1 MRSLTVLTV
10 AVGFLVAAC
19 SQSAPAPAPKP
30 DLASEENAIRDMDAR
45 WLKAAQ
51 SRDPSGEA
59 GMFASDGVAYREH
72 NDPLVGPAA
81 YQAFETK
88 FYADNPKASTTWST
102 DAIRVAESGDLAIQT
117 GEFHNTAL
125 GPKGDREDKGR
136 FVTVWRKTNGEW
148 KVAHDIG
155 STTMPEVQAE
165 KKQ

>member
-1 MRSLTVLTV
+1 MKSLVVLT
-10 AVGFLVAAC
+10 AAFGFLVAAC
-19 SQSAPAPAPKP
+19 SQSAPASASKP
-30 DLASEENAIRDMDAR
+30 DLASEEKAIREMDAR

-51 SRDPSGEA
+51 SRDPGAEA
-59 GMFASDGVAYREH
+59 AMFASDGVAYREH

-88 FYADNPKASTTWST
+88 FYADNPKMSTTWST